1 MRALN
6 QLCQTILMFGSRAFF
21 MNKQAKVNRGF
32 FTAILSAF
40 SDLDASTGKQ
50 IEIRNKES
58 QLLPLLYFTCFMLLL
73 SQLIQV
79 TSRVQQ
85 APYLSVITAVI
96 VSYLFFLPIFMYIIS
111 FMLHL
116 VLKMFGAL
124 SSSFQTRLGVFWSLS
139 ISALIIL
146 FVSIAK
152 IFSNG
157 TTELVI
163 VIFSELV
170 VVYIFSRIM
179 GFVSKFRDRNLF
191 TLVIMSFYLMPVILI
206 NFS

>member
-1 MRALN
+1 
-6 QLCQTILMFGSRAFF
+6 MFGSRAFF
-21 MNKQAKVNRGF
+21 MNKKAKINRGF

-40 SDLDASTGKQ
+40 SDLDASTCEQ

-79 TSRVQQ
+79 TSQVQE

-96 VSYLFFLPIFMYIIS
+96 VSYLFFLPIFIYIIS
-111 FMLHL
+111 FILHL
-116 VLKMFGAL
+116 VLKMFGAI
-124 SSSFQTRLGVFWSLS
+124 SSSFQTRLGVFWSLA

-152 IFSNG
+152 IFTNG

-170 VVYIFSRIM
+170 VVYIFSRIL

-191 TLVIMSFYLMPVILI
+191 TLVIISFYLMPVILI